1 MKKVIRAG
9 ILSLTFVF
17 SFMIMAVMAEGAAA
31 GCVFSPGI
39 KISAR
44 HNYNGDYQYIHLS
57 KHDLTLQKGK
67 SETLKAVLI
76 PSGQSVSVKW
86 YSSNPKIAKVSSSGK
101 VTAVSPGIAVIS
113 AGSDKHVGIGDQ
125 TGDSDECYVTVLGGA
140 NDVKPLGI
148 SDQIFY
154 YGKTKLKAPA
164 GNYEKAI
171 ANIKKS
177 IGGYAYSEE
186 GGYMTGLIFGSTN
199 AEKAHTK
206 IYKIG
211 FFDGFEGFGFSAI
224 EMSPIKTS
232 RGISVGAKKSEV
244 LQKYGL
250 PTETLDY
257 LEEEDE
263 EDGKTYPVYLYE
275 AKTAGKAQYTRVM
288 FDFRKSKNT
297 VSDICFFFG
306 RE

>member
-1 MKKVIRAG
+1 MNKVKRSG

-17 SFMIMAVMAEGAAA
+17 TFMIMVAMAEGATASR
-31 GCVFSPGI
+31 VFSSGTI
-39 KISAR
+39 ISAR
-44 HNYNGDYQYIHLS
+44 HNYNDDYQYIHLS
-57 KHDLTLQKGK
+57 KHDLTLKKGK

-76 PSGQSVSVKW
+76 PSRQSVSVTW
-86 YSSNPKIAKVSSSGK
+86 YSSNPKIAKVSGSGK
-101 VTAVSPGIAVIS
+101 VTAVAPGIAVIS

-125 TGDSDECYVTVLGGA
+125 TGESDECYVTVLGGA

-148 SDQIFY
+148 SDRTFY
-154 YGKTKLKAPA
+154 YGNTEFKAPA

-177 IGGYAYSEE
+177 IGGYAYSEDWD
-186 GGYMTGLIFGSTN
+186 YLKGLIFGSTN

-206 IYKIG
+206 IYKVGIFEG
-211 FFDGFEGFGFSAI
+211 YEGFGFAAM
-224 EMSPIKTS
+224 EKSPIKTS

-244 LQKYGL
+244 LLKYGL
-250 PTETLDY
+250 PTETLNY
-257 LEEEDE
+257 LEDEDE

-275 AKTAGKAQYTRVM
+275 AKTAGMDQYTRVM
-288 FDFRKSKNT
+288 FEFKKSKNI
-297 VSDICFFFG
+297 VSEIIFFFG